1 VARELERAGREV
13 VVPSLT
19 SEFCGVPPTW
29 PAVAE
34 AVAATVPAGTAEVV
48 VVAHSGAGLYVPAV
62 VDRCPAPV
70 AGCVLVDAALP
81 PRRGRTPAAP
91 PELLDQLRA
100 MAVDGRLPVWT
111 DWWAPADVD
120 PLFPDP
126 VTRREVEAEQPRL
139 PLAHYGQELPVRA
152 GWDDRP
158 CAYVAF
164 GGTYAAEAADAARR
178 GWRVVTLPGGHLH
191 QLVDPAAVAAE
202 LLRPVR
208 STGWATS

>member
-1 VARELERAGREV
+1 VARELQQA
-13 VVPSLT
+13 
-19 SEFCGVPPTW
+19 VPPTW

-34 AVAATVPAGTAEVV
+34 VV
-48 VVAHSGAGLYVPAV
+48 VVTHSGAGLYVPAV

-70 AGCVLVDAALP
+70 AGCILVDAALP
-81 PRRGRTPAAP
+81 PRQGWTPAAP